1 MKNFGEGFMLSIK
14 CWFQSWSF
22 ISKHGLMHFFLYP
35 IIISIVLSM
44 GVFALLFALKDKMVN
59 LATAHIHYTA
69 MPNSNWYERILE
81 LLSNISGYAI
91 AFFVSIIGLYFF
103 QRTKKYIVLALMSPV
118 MSLLSERTDEIL
130 TNTKYSFDGKQL
142 VRDVARGIVLAVRNF
157 LLETALGIGIWV
169 ATMYL
174 TIFTGFVGGLFIP
187 FVALLS
193 FGISSYFYGFATMD
207 YTNER
212 KRMGVQESITVV
224 RNNKGIAVGNG
235 TIFNL
240 LMLLPFL
247 GATVATITCTVA
259 ATLALHQNE
268 HSKKKD

>member
-1 MKNFGEGFMLSIK
+1 MR
-14 CWFQSWSF
+14 SWSF
-22 ISKHGLMHFFLYP
+22 IFNNGLAHFFLYP

-44 GVFALLFALKDKMVN
+44 GVLALLYSLKDTVVSM
-59 LATAHIHYTA
+59 ATAHIHYTA
-69 MPNSNWYERILE
+69 LPNSSWYERSLE
-81 LLSNISGYAI
+81 FLSNISGYAI

-130 TNTKYSFDGKQL
+130 THAKYNFDGKQL
-142 VRDVARGIVLAVRNF
+142 VRDVARGIVLAIRN
-157 LLETALGIGIWV
+157 LILETALGIVLWV

-174 TIFTGFVGGLFIP
+174 TIFTGLVGGIFIP

-193 FGISSYFYGFATMD
+193 FGISAYFYGFATMD

-212 KRMGVQESITVV
+212 KRMGVKQSIQVV

-235 TIFNL
+235 TIFSL
-240 LMLLPFL
+240 LMMLPFL
-247 GATVATITCTVA
+247 GATLATITCTVA
-259 ATLALHQNE
+259 ATLALHENQNAN
-268 HSKKKD
+268 K